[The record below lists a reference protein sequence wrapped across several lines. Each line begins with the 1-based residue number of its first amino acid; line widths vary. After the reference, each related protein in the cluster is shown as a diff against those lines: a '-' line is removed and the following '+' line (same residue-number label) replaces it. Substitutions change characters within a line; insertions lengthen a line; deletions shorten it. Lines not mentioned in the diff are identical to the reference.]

1 MTAET
6 LISRIE
12 IFIINP
18 ILLLLFA
25 AGFLYF
31 LWGMSTFIWNAESED
46 GRTVGVRHMMWGI
59 VGMFIMV
66 AAWGFINLIKGT
78 FGI

>member
-1 MTAET
+1 MTAAV
-6 LISRIE
+6 LINRIE
-12 IFIINP
+12 VFIINP

-31 LWGMSTFIWNAESED
+31 LWGMSTFVWKSESEE
-46 GRTVGVRHMMWGI
+46 GRTVGIRHMMWGI
-59 VGMFIMV
+59 IGMFIMTV
-66 AAWGFINLIKGT
+66 AWGFINLIKGT